1 MKKYLFFFIL
11 IYCFQNLFFNC
22 ASEKKQTIQ
31 IEPVIKIGMTNQ
43 WAPYGILIV
52 AQEKGFFKKYGVNVE
67 LTLTKNFDELHK
79 LYKSKKLDGI
89 ATLFADS
96 ILLHGQN
103 NPSKIVYIINISEGA
118 DAIIAKPNYKNL
130 ASLKNKKISF
140 DGINSFSHIL
150 VIHSLINNGLDE
162 NDYFFENIPVAEVLK
177 KLEENTIQAGF
188 IHEPYLSEALK
199 KGYKIIYSTK
209 ESKDIIIDVLTFHS
223 KTIKEQKKEIQKII
237 NALYETQNFIMKNQ
251 QEAYSII
258 SQKMD
263 LSIADVSS
271 TFEKVK
277 IPDLHF
283 SLNLMDFETQSELL
297 NSAKFIADFYINRGQ
312 VAYVININS
321 LFDRSF
327 LNQIEK

>member
-1 MKKYLFFFIL
+1 
-11 IYCFQNLFFNC
+11 FN
-22 ASEKKQTIQ
+22 
-31 IEPVIKIGMTNQ
+31 
-43 WAPYGILIV
+43 
-52 AQEKGFFKKYGVNVE
+52 
-67 LTLTKNFDELHK
+67 
-79 LYKSKKLDGI
+79 
-89 ATLFADS
+89 
-96 ILLHGQN
+96 
-103 NPSKIVYIINISEGA
+103 
-118 DAIIAKPNYKNL
+118 
-130 ASLKNKKISF
+130 
-140 DGINSFSHIL
+140 
-150 VIHSLINNGLDE
+150 
-162 NDYFFENIPVAEVLK
+162 
-177 KLEENTIQAGF
+177 
-188 IHEPYLSEALK
+188 
-199 KGYKIIYSTK
+199 
-209 ESKDIIIDVLTFHS
+209 
-223 KTIKEQKKEIQKII
+223 
-237 NALYETQNFIMKNQ
+237 MKNQ